1 MKKVRTHKFKLGHYV
16 VDEMDGPLDGLC
28 DIPDE
33 YDTLRIFIQD
43 GGSQRALHTAIHEA
57 LHAEGLPAKYLDG
70 DYDVSQN
77 VARFLWRLGW
87 RRA

>member
-43 GGSQRALHTAIHEA
+43 G
-57 LHAEGLPAKYLDG
+57 